1 MMAYMQQN
9 YNYCASVLKLG
20 NLFLKTVS
28 KQQSS
33 VYSRMTC
40 FIISP
45 CLLCSK
51 LAFKFQL
58 SEIAVNSSEADPD
71 NISSELLLKLL
82 PS

>member
-1 MMAYMQQN
+1 MQQN

-33 VYSRMTC
+33 VYSWMTC
-40 FIISP
+40 FVILP